1 VNLIHLFN
9 FYLAV
14 AFLLSTYRRVGQ
26 YRAAG
31 ALVVAMPQR
40 WPRLL
45 KVIRR
50 QGAIFLT
57 WSTFKPALVA
67 LALLVVNT
75 VLSNLVWPRARLTP
89 ADLLADWPF
98 LPLVA
103 LAAAAMLAVDGYF
116 IIRVGQIDRL
126 ETEKYLDEAEYWL
139 RSWKAPV
146 IKALTL
152 GRINP
157 HGMVEDEVQKAMLE
171 ASGMLRSSLWWT
183 SLQTGCRVAFG
194 LALWLT
200 WAVMGAP
207 FAPRG

>member
-1 VNLIHLFN
+1 MNLIHLFN

-31 ALVVAMPQR
+31 ALVVAMPHR

-67 LALLVVNT
+67 LALLLVNA

-98 LPLVA
+98 LPL
-103 LAAAAMLAVDGYF
+103 L
-116 IIRVGQIDRL
+116 
-126 ETEKYLDEAEYWL
+126 
-139 RSWKAPV
+139 
-146 IKALTL
+146 ALTAA
-152 GRINP
+152 
-157 HGMVEDEVQKAMLE
+157 E
-171 ASGMLRSSLWWT
+171 S
-183 SLQTGCRVAFG
+183 
-194 LALWLT
+194 
-200 WAVMGAP
+200 
-207 FAPRG
+207 